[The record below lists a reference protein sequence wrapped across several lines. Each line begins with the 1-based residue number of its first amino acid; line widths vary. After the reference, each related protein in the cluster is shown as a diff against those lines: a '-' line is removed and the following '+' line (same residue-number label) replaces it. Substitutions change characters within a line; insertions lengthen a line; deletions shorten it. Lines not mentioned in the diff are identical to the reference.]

1 MKKILIALLILILIA
16 TATLFFWKDGR
27 DTVTNFFTENNDFGS
42 FFDVDPTSENDF
54 PPAPPAQDP
63 TPSVPGPYTAPVL
76 RQISFEPVSGFTF
89 YATTS
94 TSTRVTSDPE
104 RGQVVQ
110 EYLATSTAVR
120 FQERA
125 TGHIYDVFEFI
136 ESPLKVSNITI
147 QKVYATTFTNNRNEF
162 LMMTSS
168 QNNEQ
173 VKSTFGRIVP
183 AKQETT
189 TASSTQQ
196 IVEQRELSSIV
207 NDFTYIPNLNRL
219 MYSIKSNTGASVYK
233 SDVNRGSETLITKLP
248 FNEFTIDP
256 INSTEVMIQTKA
268 SATSLGYAYTL
279 NLTTGRLNKIIGDI
293 AGLLTKM
300 SPDLKY
306 YLYSQS
312 DQSSVILRG
321 YNAETDITFR
331 IGLQTI
337 PEKCVFSPKNNALA
351 YCFGSTEYVPA
362 LYPDDWYKGRVFNR
376 DNLYKI
382 DFKTGSVES
391 VYVFENE
398 SSFDAYN
405 PRLTFNDESIL
416 FQNKYDLTLWS
427 IDLEALNNQF

>member
-27 DTVTNFFTENNDFGS
+27 DTITNFFTENNDFGS
-42 FFDVDPTSENDF
+42 FFDVDPTSDNDF
-54 PPAPPAQDP
+54 PPVPPAATS
-63 TPSVPGPYTAPVL
+63 TPVVPGPYEAPVL

-125 TGHIYDVFEFI
+125 TGHVYDVFEFI

-147 QKVYATTFTNNRNEF
+147 QKVYTTTFTNNRNDF
-162 LMMTSS
+162 LMMSAS

-173 VKSTFGRIVP
+173 VKTTFGRIIP
-183 AKQETT
+183 AKAETA
-189 TASSTQQ
+189 TASSTEQ
-196 IVEQRELSSIV
+196 IVEQKNISSVV
-207 NDFTYIPNLNRL
+207 NDLAYLPFINKIA
-219 MYSIKSNTGASVYK
+219 YSVKKEI
-233 SDVNRGSETLITKLP
+233 GSEIYTADPQRASEALLTTLP

-256 INSTEVMIQTKA
+256 LNNTEVMIQTKA
-268 SATSLGYAYTL
+268 SATSPGYSYTL

-293 AGLLTKM
+293 AGLLTKI

-312 DQSSVILRG
+312 DQSSPILRG
-321 YNAETDITFR
+321 YNTETDVTFR
-331 IGLQTI
+331 IGIHTI
-337 PEKCVFSPKNNALA
+337 PEKCLFSPKNSALA
-351 YCFGSTEYVPA
+351 YCFGSTAYAPA

-376 DNLYKI
+376 DNLYTI
-382 DFKTGSVES
+382 DFKTGFVES
-391 VYVFENE
+391 VYVFENDL
-398 SSFDAYN
+398 SFDAYN
-405 PRLTFNDESIL
+405 PQLTFNDESIL
-416 FQNKYDLTLWS
+416 FENKYDLTLWS

>member
-27 DTVTNFFTENNDFGS
+27 DTITNFFTENNDFGS
-42 FFDVDPTSENDF
+42 FFDVDPTSDNDF
-54 PPAPPAQDP
+54 PPVPPAATS
-63 TPSVPGPYTAPVL
+63 TPVVPGPYEAPVL

-125 TGHIYDVFEFI
+125 TGHVYDVFEFI

-147 QKVYATTFTNNRNEF
+147 QKVYTTTFTNNRNDF
-162 LMMTSS
+162 LMMSAS

-173 VKSTFGRIVP
+173 VKTTFGRIIP
-183 AKQETT
+183 AKAETA
-189 TASSTQQ
+189 TASSTEQ
-196 IVEQRELSSIV
+196 IVEQKNISSVV
-207 NDFTYIPNLNRL
+207 NDLAYLPFINKIA
-219 MYSIKSNTGASVYK
+219 YSVKKEI
-233 SDVNRGSETLITKLP
+233 GSEIYTADPQRASEALLTTLP

-256 INSTEVMIQTKA
+256 LNNTEVMIQTKA
-268 SATSLGYAYTL
+268 SATSPGYSYTL

-293 AGLLTKM
+293 AGLLTKI

-312 DQSSVILRG
+312 DQSSPILRG
-321 YNAETDITFR
+321 YNTETDVTFR
-331 IGLQTI
+331 IGIHTI
-337 PEKCVFSPKNNALA
+337 PEKCLFSPKNSALA
-351 YCFGSTEYVPA
+351 YCFGSTAYAPA

-376 DNLYKI
+376 DNLYTI
-382 DFKTGSVES
+382 DFKTGFVES
-391 VYVFENE
+391 VYVFENDL
-398 SSFDAYN
+398 SFDAYN
-405 PRLTFNDESIL
+405 PQLTFNDESIL

>member
-16 TATLFFWKDGR
+16 TAILFFWKDGR

-54 PPAPPAQDP
+54 PPIPPAP
-63 TPSVPGPYTAPVL
+63 EPEPGVPGPYTAPVL

-110 EYLATSTAVR
+110 EYLATSTAIR

-125 TGHIYDVFEFI
+125 TGHIYDVFDFI

-147 QKVYATTFTNNRNEF
+147 QKVYATTFANNRNDF
-162 LMMTSS
+162 LMMSPS

-173 VKSTFGRIVP
+173 VRTTFGRIIP
-183 AKQETT
+183 AKPETA
-189 TASSTQQ
+189 TASST
-196 IVEQRELSSIV
+196 EQSIEQKNVSSVINDLAYLPFINKIAYSVKKEL
-207 NDFTYIPNLNRL
+207 
-219 MYSIKSNTGASVYK
+219 
-233 SDVNRGSETLITKLP
+233 GSEIYTADLQRANEVLLTTLP

-256 INSTEVMIQTKA
+256 LSSTEVMIQTKA
-268 SATSLGYAYTL
+268 SATALGYTYTL

-293 AGLLTKM
+293 AGLLTKI

-312 DQSSVILRG
+312 DQSSPILRG
-321 YNAETDITFR
+321 YNTETDITFR
-331 IGLQTI
+331 IGLHTI
-337 PEKCVFSPKNNALA
+337 PEKCLFSPKNSALA
-351 YCFGSTEYVPA
+351 YCFGSTAYAPA

-376 DNLYKI
+376 DNLYSI

-391 VYVFENE
+391 VYVFEDNL
-398 SSFDAYN
+398 SFDAYN
-405 PRLTFNDESIL
+405 PQLTFNDESIL